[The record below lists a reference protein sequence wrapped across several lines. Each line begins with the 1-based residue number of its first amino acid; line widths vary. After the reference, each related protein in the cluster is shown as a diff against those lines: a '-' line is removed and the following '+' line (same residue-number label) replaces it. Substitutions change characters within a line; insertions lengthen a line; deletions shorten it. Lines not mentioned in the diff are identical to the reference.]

1 MPAKQIIFDAE
12 ARVALKRGADTLAD
26 AVKVTLGP
34 RGRNVVIQKSFGAP
48 LVTCDGVTV
57 AKEIELPDPYENM
70 GAQLLESIATKTN
83 DVAGDGTTT
92 ATLLGQEILH
102 EGLKN
107 VTAGADPMQLKIG
120 IDKAVVAAVDAIT
133 AQSRAVS
140 THEEILQVAAIAAN
154 DPANDSNIGTIVAEA
169 IGKVGE
175 DGAITIEEGRTSET
189 MVDIV
194 EGMQFDRGFL
204 SPNFVT
210 DAQEQVVEFENPYI
224 LINTE
229 KISSVAT
236 LVPIMEKAMQLGRP
250 LFIIAEDVEGEAL
263 SALVVNKLRG
273 TLQVAAVKAPG
284 FGDRRKEMLED
295 IAILTDGQVI
305 SEETGIRLENIVV
318 GMLGTARRVVVDKD
332 NTTIVGGSGA
342 REAVEGRVAQIR
354 TQIEET
360 TSEYDREKLEERL
373 AKLAGGVAVVNVGAA
388 TEVEM
393 KEKKARFEDAL
404 AATRAAVE
412 EGIVPGG
419 GTALLRA
426 SASLSGLELDG
437 DQNTGLD
444 IIRRSLLSPVRAIAE
459 NAGLEGSV
467 VLAKVQEGEGNYGF
481 NAATDAYGDMLEAGI
496 VDPTKVVRSALQNA
510 SSIAGLL
517 LTTETLVTEI
527 EEPPD
532 AAAAAAAAADP
543 HAGHFH

>member
-1 MPAKQIIFDAE
+1 MPAKQIIFDEE
-12 ARVALKRGADTLAD
+12 ARTALKRGADTLAN

-57 AKEIELPDPYENM
+57 AKEIELEDPYENM

-83 DVAGDGTTT
+83 DIAGDGTTT

-120 IDKAVVAAVDAIT
+120 IDKAIVAAVNAIT
-133 AQSRAVS
+133 AQSRAVN
-140 THEEILQVAAIAAN
+140 THEEILQVASIAAN
-154 DPANDSNIGTIVAEA
+154 DPANDSDIGTIVAEA
-169 IGKVGE
+169 LNKVGN
-175 DGAITIEEGRTSET
+175 DGAITIEEGKTSET
-189 MVDIV
+189 VVDVV

-210 DAQEQVVEFENPYI
+210 DLQEQVVELENPYI

-229 KISSVAT
+229 KISVVQT
-236 LVPIMEKAMQLGRP
+236 LVPILEKVMQLGRP
-250 LFIIAEDVEGEAL
+250 LLIIAEDVEGEAL
-263 SALVVNKLRG
+263 STLVVNRLRG
-273 TLQVAAVKAPG
+273 TMLAAAVKAPG

-295 IAILTDGQVI
+295 IAVLTDGQVI

-318 GMLGTARRVVVDKD
+318 GMLGTARRVVIDKD
-332 NTTIVGGSGA
+332 NTTIVGGSGVKENVDA
-342 REAVEGRVAQIR
+342 RVAQIR
-354 TQIEET
+354 AQIEET

-419 GTALLRA
+419 GVALLRA
-426 SASLSGLELDG
+426 IAGLDALELTG
-437 DQNTGLD
+437 DQETGLN
-444 IIRRSLLSPVRAIAE
+444 IVRRTLLSPVRAIAE
-459 NAGLEGSV
+459 NAGEEGSV
-467 VLAKVQEGEGNYGF
+467 VVAKVQAGEGNFGF
-481 NAATDAYGDMLEAGI
+481 NAATCEYSDMLEVGI

-517 LTTETLVTEI
+517 LTTETLITDV
-527 EEPPD
+527 EEPPV
-532 AAAAAAAAADP
+532 AAPAADP

>member
-1 MPAKQIIFDAE
+1 MPAKQIIFDEE

-83 DVAGDGTTT
+83 DIAGDGTTT

-120 IDKAVVAAVDAIT
+120 IDKAVDTVVDAIS
-133 AQSRAVS
+133 AQSRAVD
-140 THEEILQVAAIAAN
+140 TYEEILQVASIAAN
-154 DPANDSNIGTIVAEA
+154 DPANDSNIGTIVAES
-169 IGKVGE
+169 IEKVGN
-175 DGAITIEEGRTSET
+175 DGAITIEEGKTSET

-204 SPNFVT
+204 SSNFVT
-210 DAQEQVVEFENPYI
+210 DPQAQVVEFENPFI

-229 KISSVAT
+229 KISTVTDLA
-236 LVPIMEKAMQLGRP
+236 PIMEKAVQLGRP

-263 SALVVNKLRG
+263 STLVVNKLRG

-295 IAILTDGQVI
+295 IATLTGGQVI
-305 SEETGIRLENIVV
+305 AEETGIRLENVV
-318 GMLGTARRVVVDKD
+318 IGMLGTARRVVVDKD

-342 REAVEGRVAQIR
+342 KEGVEGRVAQIR
-354 TQIEET
+354 NQIEET

-404 AATRAAVE
+404 AATRAAIE

-419 GTALLRA
+419 GIALLRA
-426 SASLSGLELDG
+426 AAALNSLELAG
-437 DQNTGLD
+437 DQGTGLN
-444 IIRRSLLSPVRAIAE
+444 IIRQSLLSPVRAIAE
-459 NAGLEGSV
+459 NAGMEGSV
-467 VLAKVQEGEGNYGF
+467 VVAKIQEGEGNFGF
-481 NAATDAYGDMLEAGI
+481 NAATSEYGDMLEEGV

-517 LTTETLVTEI
+517 LTTETLITEI

-532 AAAAAAAAADP
+532 MAAEAADP

>member
-1 MPAKQIIFDAE
+1 MPAKQIIFDEE

-70 GAQLLESIATKTN
+70 GAQLLQSIATKTN
-83 DVAGDGTTT
+83 DIAGDGTTT

-120 IDKAVVAAVDAIT
+120 IDKAVDTVIAAIST
-133 AQSRAVS
+133 QSRAVN
-140 THEEILQVAAIAAN
+140 THEEILQVASIAAN

-169 IGKVGE
+169 IGQVGN
-175 DGAITIEEGRTSET
+175 DGAITIEEGKTSET
-189 MVDIV
+189 VVDLV

-204 SPNFVT
+204 SSNFVT
-210 DAQEQVVEFENPYI
+210 DVQAQTVEFENPFI

-229 KISSVAT
+229 KISTVTDLA
-236 LVPIMEKAMQLGRP
+236 PIMEKAVQLARP

-263 SALVVNKLRG
+263 STLVVNKLRG
-273 TLQVAAVKAPG
+273 ILQVAAVKAPG

-295 IAILTDGQVI
+295 IATLTNGQVI
-305 SEETGIRLENIVV
+305 SEETGIRLENVVV
-318 GMLGTARRVVVDKD
+318 GMLGTARRVVIDKD

-342 REAVEGRVAQIR
+342 KANVDGRIAQIR
-354 TQIEET
+354 AQIEET
-360 TSEYDREKLEERL
+360 TSDYDREKLEERL

-404 AATRAAVE
+404 AATRAAIE

-419 GTALLRA
+419 GIALLRA
-426 SASLSGLELDG
+426 VHALDSLELQG
-437 DQNTGLD
+437 DQETGSN

-459 NAGLEGSV
+459 NAGMEGSV
-467 VLAKVQEGEGNYGF
+467 VIAKIQEGEGNFGF
-481 NAATDAYGDMLEAGI
+481 NAATTEYGDMLEEGI

-517 LTTETLVTEI
+517 LTTETLITEI

-532 AAAAAAAAADP
+532 MAAAAAADP

>member
-1 MPAKQIIFDAE
+1 MPAKQIIFDEE

-57 AKEIELPDPYENM
+57 AKEIELEDPYENM

-83 DVAGDGTTT
+83 DIAGDGTTT

-120 IDKAVVAAVDAIT
+120 IDKAVTAAVNAIT
-133 AQSRAVS
+133 AQSRAVN
-140 THEEILQVAAIAAN
+140 THEEILQVASIAAN
-154 DPANDSNIGTIVAEA
+154 DPANDSDIGTIVAEA
-169 IGKVGE
+169 LDKVGN
-175 DGAITIEEGRTSET
+175 DGAITIEEGKTSET
-189 MVDIV
+189 VVDVV

-210 DAQEQVVEFENPYI
+210 DLQEQVVELENPYI

-229 KISSVAT
+229 KISNVQT
-236 LVPIMEKAMQLGRP
+236 LIPILEKVMQLGRP
-250 LFIIAEDVEGEAL
+250 LLIIAEDVEGEAL
-263 SALVVNKLRG
+263 STLVVNRLRG
-273 TLQVAAVKAPG
+273 TMLAAAVKAPG

-295 IAILTDGQVI
+295 IAVLTGGQVI
-305 SEETGIRLENIVV
+305 AEETGIRLENIVV
-318 GMLGTARRVVVDKD
+318 GMLGTARRVVIDKD
-332 NTTIVGGSGA
+332 NTTIVGGNGA
-342 REAVEGRVAQIR
+342 KENVEGRVAQIR

-404 AATRAAVE
+404 AATRAAIE

-419 GTALLRA
+419 GIALLRA
-426 SASLSGLELDG
+426 AAGLDALELAG
-437 DQNTGLD
+437 DQGTGLN
-444 IIRRSLLSPVRAIAE
+444 IVRRTLLSPVRAIAE
-459 NAGLEGSV
+459 NAGEEGSV
-467 VLAKVQEGEGNYGF
+467 VVATVQEGTGNFGF
-481 NAATDAYGDMLEAGI
+481 NADTCEYGDMIDAGI

-517 LTTETLVTEI
+517 LTTESLITDI
-527 EEPPD
+527 EEPPGV
-532 AAAAAAAAADP
+532 AAAAPDP

>member
-1 MPAKQIIFDAE
+1 MPAKQIIFDEE

-83 DVAGDGTTT
+83 DIAGDGTTT

-120 IDKAVVAAVDAIT
+120 IDKAVNAVVDAIS
-133 AQSRAVS
+133 AQSRAVD
-140 THEEILQVAAIAAN
+140 THEEILQVASIAAN
-154 DPANDSNIGTIVAEA
+154 DPANDSNIGTIVAES
-169 IGKVGE
+169 IEKVGN
-175 DGAITIEEGRTSET
+175 DGAITIEEGKTSET

-204 SPNFVT
+204 SSNFVT
-210 DAQEQVVEFENPYI
+210 DAEAQVVEFENPFI

-229 KISSVAT
+229 KISTVTDLA
-236 LVPIMEKAMQLGRP
+236 PIMEKAAQLGRP

-263 SALVVNKLRG
+263 STLVVNKLRG
-273 TLQVAAVKAPG
+273 VLQVAAVKSPG

-295 IAILTDGQVI
+295 IATLTGGQVI
-305 SEETGIRLENIVV
+305 AEETGIRLENVV
-318 GMLGTARRVVVDKD
+318 IGMLGTARRVVVDKD

-342 REAVEGRVAQIR
+342 KESVDGRVAQIR

-404 AATRAAVE
+404 AATRAAIE

-419 GTALLRA
+419 GIALLRA
-426 SASLSGLELDG
+426 ASSLDSLELEG
-437 DQNTGLD
+437 DQGTGLD

-459 NAGLEGSV
+459 NAGMEGSV
-467 VLAKVQEGEGNYGF
+467 VVAKIQEGEGNFGF
-481 NAATDAYGDMLEAGI
+481 NAATTEYGDMIEEGVI
-496 VDPTKVVRSALQNA
+496 DPTKVVRSALQNA

-517 LTTETLVTEI
+517 LTTETLITEI
-527 EEPPD
+527 EEPPSM
-532 AAAAAAAAADP
+532 AAEAPDP

>member
-1 MPAKQIIFDAE
+1 MPAKQIIFDEE

-120 IDKAVVAAVDAIT
+120 IDKAVTAAVDVIT

-140 THEEILQVAAIAAN
+140 THAEILQVASIAAN
-154 DPANDSNIGTIVAEA
+154 DPANDSDIGTIVAEA
-169 IGKVGE
+169 IQKVGE

-189 MVDIV
+189 RVDIV

-210 DAQEQVVEFENPYI
+210 DAQAQVVEFENPYI

-342 REAVEGRVAQIR
+342 KEAVEGRVAQIR

-426 SASLSGLELDG
+426 SASLSQLELDG

-444 IIRRSLLSPVRAIAE
+444 IVRRSLLSPVRAIAE

-481 NAATDAYGDMLEAGI
+481 NAATDEYGDMLEAGI

-532 AAAAAAAAADP
+532 AAPVAADP

>member
-1 MPAKQIIFDAE
+1 MPAKQIIFDEE
-12 ARVALKRGADTLAD
+12 ARVALKRGADVLAN
-26 AVKVTLGP
+26 AIKVTLGP

-120 IDKAVVAAVDAIT
+120 IDKAVITVVDAIT
-133 AQSRAVS
+133 AQSRAVN
-140 THEEILQVAAIAAN
+140 THEEILQVASIAAN
-154 DPANDSNIGTIVAEA
+154 DPANDSNIGTIVAESLE
-169 IGKVGE
+169 KVGS
-175 DGAITIEEGRTSET
+175 DGAITIEEGKTSET
-189 MVDIV
+189 TVDIV

-210 DAQEQVVEFENPYI
+210 DVQEQVVEFENPYI

-229 KISSVAT
+229 KITTVTDLA
-236 LVPIMEKAMQLGRP
+236 PILEKTMQLGRS
-250 LFIIAEDVEGEAL
+250 LLIIAEDVEGEAL
-263 SALVVNKLRG
+263 TTLVVNKLRG
-273 TLQVAAVKAPG
+273 NLQVAAVKAPG

-295 IAILTDGQVI
+295 IAILTGGQVI

-318 GMLGTARRVVVDKD
+318 GMLGTARRVIVDKD

-342 REAVEGRVAQIR
+342 KESVDGRVTQIR
-354 TQIEET
+354 RQIEET
-360 TSEYDREKLEERL
+360 TSEYDQEKLEERL

-419 GTALLRA
+419 GTSLLRA
-426 SASLSGLELDG
+426 ALALNSLELEG
-437 DQNTGLD
+437 DQDTGRN
-444 IIRRSLLSPVRAIAE
+444 IIQQSLLSPIRAIAE
-459 NAGLEGSV
+459 NAGMEGSV
-467 VLAKVQEGEGNYGF
+467 VVAKVQEGEGNYGF
-481 NAATDAYGDMLEAGI
+481 NAATNEYGDMLEEGV

-517 LTTETLVTEI
+517 LTTETLITEI

-532 AAAAAAAAADP
+532 PAAAAADP

>member
-1 MPAKQIIFDAE
+1 MPAKQIIFDEE
-12 ARVALKRGADTLAD
+12 ARVALKRGADMLAN

-57 AKEIELPDPYENM
+57 AREIELPDPYENM
-70 GAQLLESIATKTN
+70 GAQLLKSIATKTN
-83 DVAGDGTTT
+83 DTAGDGTTT

-102 EGLKN
+102 EGFKN

-120 IDKAVVAAVDAIT
+120 IDKAVGAAIDAIT
-133 AQSRAVS
+133 AQSRAVN
-140 THEEILQVAAIAAN
+140 THDEILQVASIAAN
-154 DPANDSNIGTIVAEA
+154 DPANDSNIGAIVAEA
-169 IGKVGE
+169 IGQVGN
-175 DGAITIEEGRTSET
+175 DGAITIEEGKTSET
-189 MVDIV
+189 VVDIV

-210 DAQEQVVEFENPYI
+210 DMKAQVVELDNPYI

-229 KISSVAT
+229 KITTVT
-236 LVPIMEKAMQLGRP
+236 DLVPIMEKAIQLGRP

-263 SALVVNKLRG
+263 STLVVNKLRG
-273 TLQVAAVKAPG
+273 ILQVAAVKAPG
-284 FGDRRKEMLED
+284 FGDRRKEILED
-295 IAILTDGQVI
+295 IAILTGGQII

-318 GMLGTARRVVVDKD
+318 GMLGTARRVVIDKD

-342 REAVEGRVAQIR
+342 KENVDGRIAQIR
-354 TQIEET
+354 KQIEET

-388 TEVEM
+388 TEMEM

-404 AATRAAVE
+404 AATRAAIE

-419 GTALLRA
+419 GIALLRA
-426 SASLSGLELDG
+426 ASSIGNLELDG
-437 DQNTGLD
+437 DQETGLN

-459 NAGLEGSV
+459 NAGMEGSV
-467 VLAKVQEGEGNYGF
+467 VVAKVQEGDGNYGF
-481 NAATDAYGDMLEAGI
+481 NAATVEYGDMLEKGV

-510 SSIAGLL
+510 SSVAGLL
-517 LTTETLVTEI
+517 LTTETLITEI

-532 AAAAAAAAADP
+532 FADAADP

>member
-1 MPAKQIIFDAE
+1 MPAKQIIFDEE
-12 ARVALKRGADTLAD
+12 ARVALKRGADTLAN

-57 AKEIELPDPYENM
+57 AKEIELEDPYENM

-120 IDKAVVAAVDAIT
+120 IDKAVNAAVSAIA
-133 AQSRAVS
+133 AQSREVN
-140 THEEILQVAAIAAN
+140 THEEILQVASIAAN
-154 DPANDSNIGTIVAEA
+154 DPANDSNIGTLIADA
-169 IGKVGE
+169 IEKVGN

-189 MVDIV
+189 TVDIV

-204 SPNFVT
+204 SPHFVT
-210 DAQEQVVEFENPYI
+210 DLQAQVVEFENPFI
-224 LINTE
+224 LINTG
-229 KISSVAT
+229 KIGAVMDIA
-236 LVPIMEKAMQLGRP
+236 PIMEKVMQLSRP
-250 LFIIAEDVEGEAL
+250 LLIIAEDVEGDAL

-273 TLQVAAVKAPG
+273 TIEVAAVKAPG

-295 IAILTDGQVI
+295 IAILTAGQVI
-305 SEETGIRLENIVV
+305 SEDAGIRLENIVI
-318 GMLGTARRVVVDKD
+318 GMLGTAQRVTIDKD
-332 NTTIVGGSGA
+332 NTTIVGGFGA
-342 REAVEGRVAQIR
+342 KESIEGRVTQIR
-354 TQIEET
+354 TQIEDT
-360 TSEYDREKLEERL
+360 TSDYDREKLEERL

-393 KEKKARFEDAL
+393 KEKKARCEDAL
-404 AATRAAVE
+404 SATRAAIE

-419 GTALLRA
+419 GISLLRA
-426 SASLSGLELDG
+426 IAGIETLELDG
-437 DQNTGLD
+437 DQNTGLN
-444 IIRRSLLSPVRAIAE
+444 IVREALRSPIRAIAE
-459 NAGLEGSV
+459 NAGFEGAV
-467 VLAKVQEGEGNYGF
+467 VLAQVEGSDGNYGF
-481 NAATDAYGDMLEAGI
+481 NAATEEYGDMIEYGVI
-496 VDPTKVVRSALQNA
+496 DPTKVVRSALQNA

-517 LTTETLVTEI
+517 LTTETLITEI

-532 AAAAAAAAADP
+532 FSEAADP
-543 HAGHFH
+543 HDDHMY

>member
-1 MPAKQIIFDAE
+1 MPAKQIIFDEE

-83 DVAGDGTTT
+83 DIAGDGTTT

-107 VTAGADPMQLKIG
+107 VTAGADPMQLKLG
-120 IDKAVVAAVDAIT
+120 IDKAVDAVVDAIST
-133 AQSRAVS
+133 QSRAVD
-140 THEEILQVAAIAAN
+140 THEEILQVASIAAN
-154 DPANDSNIGTIVAEA
+154 DPANNSNIGTIVAES
-169 IGKVGE
+169 IEKVGN
-175 DGAITIEEGRTSET
+175 DGAITIEEGKTSET

-204 SPNFVT
+204 SSNFVT
-210 DAQEQVVEFENPYI
+210 DLQAQVVEFENPFI

-229 KISSVAT
+229 KISTVTDLA
-236 LVPIMEKAMQLGRP
+236 PIMEKAAQLGRP

-273 TLQVAAVKAPG
+273 ILQVAAVKAPG

-295 IAILTDGQVI
+295 IATLTGGQVI
-305 SEETGIRLENIVV
+305 AEETGIRLENVV
-318 GMLGTARRVVVDKD
+318 IGMLGTARRVVVDKD

-342 REAVEGRVAQIR
+342 KESVEGRVAQIR
-354 TQIEET
+354 NQIEET

-388 TEVEM
+388 TEMEM

-404 AATRAAVE
+404 AATRAAIE

-419 GTALLRA
+419 GIALLRA
-426 SASLSGLELDG
+426 AASLGSLELEG
-437 DQNTGLD
+437 DQETGLN
-444 IIRRSLLSPVRAIAE
+444 IIRRSLLSPARAIAE
-459 NAGLEGSV
+459 NAGEEGSV
-467 VLAKVQEGEGNYGF
+467 VVAKIQEGDGNFGF
-481 NAATDAYGDMLEAGI
+481 NAATSEYGDMFEEGVI
-496 VDPTKVVRSALQNA
+496 DPTKVVRSALQNA

-517 LTTETLVTEI
+517 LTTETLITEI
-527 EEPPD
+527 EEPPGM
-532 AAAAAAAAADP
+532 AAEAADP

>member
-1 MPAKQIIFDAE
+1 MPAKQIIFDEE

-133 AQSRAVS
+133 AQSRAVN
-140 THEEILQVAAIAAN
+140 THAEILQVASIAAN
-154 DPANDSNIGTIVAEA
+154 DPANDSNIGATVAEA
-169 IGKVGE
+169 LERVGN
-175 DGAITIEEGRTSET
+175 DGAITIEEGKTSET
-189 MVDIV
+189 TVDIV

-210 DAQEQVVEFENPYI
+210 DAQAQVVEFENPFV

-229 KISSVAT
+229 KISTVT
-236 LVPIMEKAMQLGRP
+236 DLVPIMEKTMQLGRP
-250 LFIIAEDVEGEAL
+250 LFIIAEDIEGEAL
-263 SALVVNKLRG
+263 STLVVNKLRG
-273 TLQVAAVKAPG
+273 NLQVAAVKAPG

-295 IAILTDGQVI
+295 IAILTGGQVI

-342 REAVEGRVAQIR
+342 KESVEGRVAQIR

-419 GTALLRA
+419 GTSLLRA
-426 SASLSGLELDG
+426 AASLSDLELGG
-437 DQNTGLD
+437 DQDTGLN

-459 NAGLEGSV
+459 NAGMEGSV
-467 VLAKVQEGEGNYGF
+467 VVAKVQEGEGNYGF
-481 NAATDAYGDMLEAGI
+481 NAATTEYGDMLEEGV

-517 LTTETLVTEI
+517 LTTETLITEI

-532 AAAAAAAAADP
+532 AAAAAAPDP

>member
-1 MPAKQIIFDAE
+1 MPAKQIIFDEE

-133 AQSRAVS
+133 TQSRAVD
-140 THEEILQVAAIAAN
+140 THEEILQVASIAAN
-154 DPANDSNIGTIVAEA
+154 DPANDSNIGSTVAEA
-169 IGKVGE
+169 LERVGN
-175 DGAITIEEGRTSET
+175 DGAITIEEGKTSET
-189 MVDIV
+189 TVDIV

-210 DAQEQVVEFENPYI
+210 DAQAQVVEFENPFV

-229 KISSVAT
+229 KISTVT
-236 LVPIMEKAMQLGRP
+236 DLVPIMEKTMQLGRP
-250 LFIIAEDVEGEAL
+250 LFIIAEDIEGEAL
-263 SALVVNKLRG
+263 STLVVNKLRG
-273 TLQVAAVKAPG
+273 NLQVAAVKAPG

-295 IAILTDGQVI
+295 IAILTGGQVI

-318 GMLGTARRVVVDKD
+318 GMLGTARRVIVDKD

-342 REAVEGRVAQIR
+342 KESVEGRVAQIR

-426 SASLSGLELDG
+426 SASLSGLELVG
-437 DQNTGLD
+437 DQETGLN

-459 NAGLEGSV
+459 NAGMEGSV
-467 VLAKVQEGEGNYGF
+467 VVANVQEGEGNYGF
-481 NAATDAYGDMLEAGI
+481 NAATTEYGDMLEEGI

-517 LTTETLVTEI
+517 LTTETLITEI

-532 AAAAAAAAADP
+532 AAAPDP

>member
-1 MPAKQIIFDAE
+1 MPAKQIIFDEE
-12 ARVALKRGADTLAD
+12 ARVALKRGADILAD

-83 DVAGDGTTT
+83 EVAGDGTTT

-120 IDKAVVAAVDAIT
+120 IDKAVTAAVDAIT

-140 THEEILQVAAIAAN
+140 THDEILQVASIAAN
-154 DPANDSNIGTIVAEA
+154 DPANDSNIGTIVAES
-169 IGKVGE
+169 IERVGK

-189 MVDIV
+189 TVEIV

-210 DAQEQVVEFENPYI
+210 DVQGQVVEFENPYV

-229 KISSVAT
+229 KISSVAN
-236 LVPIMEKAMQLGRP
+236 LVPIMEKTIQLGRP

-284 FGDRRKEMLED
+284 FGDRRKEMLDD
-295 IAILTDGQVI
+295 IAILTGGQVI

-318 GMLGTARRVVVDKD
+318 GMLGTARRVIVDKD

-342 REAVEGRVAQIR
+342 KGDVDGRVAQIR

-393 KEKKARFEDAL
+393 KERKARFEDAL

-419 GTALLRA
+419 GIALLRA

-437 DQNTGLD
+437 DQHTGLN
-444 IIRRSLLSPVRAIAE
+444 IVRRSLLSPVRAIAE

-467 VLAKVQEGEGNYGF
+467 VLAKVQEGEGSYGF
-481 NAATDAYGDMLEAGI
+481 DAAAAEYGDMLEAGI

-517 LTTETLVTEI
+517 LTTETLITEI
-527 EEPPD
+527 EEPPG
-532 AAAAAAAAADP
+532 AAAAVDP

>member
-1 MPAKQIIFDAE
+1 MPAKQIIFDEE

-120 IDKAVVAAVDAIT
+120 IDKAVGAAVDAIST
-133 AQSRAVS
+133 QSRAVN
-140 THEEILQVAAIAAN
+140 THEEILQVASIAAN

-169 IGKVGE
+169 INKVGN
-175 DGAITIEEGRTSET
+175 DGAITIEEGKTSET
-189 MVDIV
+189 QVDIV

-210 DAQEQVVEFENPYI
+210 DLQAQVVEFENPFV

-229 KISSVAT
+229 KISTVMDLA
-236 LVPIMEKAMQLGRP
+236 PIMEKAMQLARP

-263 SALVVNKLRG
+263 STLVVNKLRG
-273 TLQVAAVKAPG
+273 VLQVAAVKAPG

-295 IAILTDGQVI
+295 IATLTGGQVI
-305 SEETGIRLENIVV
+305 SEETGIRLENVV
-318 GMLGTARRVVVDKD
+318 IGMLGTARRIVVDKD

-342 REAVEGRVAQIR
+342 KENVDGRVAQIR
-354 TQIEET
+354 KQIEDT
-360 TSEYDREKLEERL
+360 TSDYDREKLEERL

-388 TEVEM
+388 TEIEM

-404 AATRAAVE
+404 AATRAAIE

-419 GTALLRA
+419 GIALLRA
-426 SASLSGLELDG
+426 AAALDSLELEG
-437 DQNTGLD
+437 DQETGRN
-444 IIRRSLLSPVRAIAE
+444 IIRRSLLSPARAIAE
-459 NAGLEGSV
+459 NAGMEGSV
-467 VLAKVQEGEGNYGF
+467 VVAKIQEAEGNFGF
-481 NAATDAYGDMLEAGI
+481 NAATTEYGDMLAEGV

-517 LTTETLVTEI
+517 LTTETLITEI

-532 AAAAAAAAADP
+532 MTAEAADP

>member
-1 MPAKQIIFDAE
+1 MPAKQIIFDEE
-12 ARVALKRGADTLAD
+12 ARAALKRGADTLAG

-57 AKEIELPDPYENM
+57 AKEIELSDPYENM

-92 ATLLGQEILH
+92 ATVLGQEILH

-120 IDKAVVAAVDAIT
+120 IDKAVTAAVDAI
-133 AQSRAVS
+133 ASQSRAVS
-140 THEEILQVAAIAAN
+140 THDEILQVASIAAN
-154 DPANDSNIGTIVAEA
+154 DPANDSDIGTIVAEA
-169 IGKVGE
+169 IEKVGK

-189 MVDIV
+189 TVDIV

-210 DAQEQVVEFENPYI
+210 DVQEQVVEFENPYI

-229 KISSVAT
+229 KISSVT
-236 LVPIMEKAMQLGRP
+236 NLLPIMEKAMQLGRP

-263 SALVVNKLRG
+263 STLVVNKLRG

-284 FGDRRKEMLED
+284 FGDRRKEILED

-305 SEETGIRLENIVV
+305 SEEAGIRLENIVV

-342 REAVEGRVAQIR
+342 KENVEGRVAQIR
-354 TQIEET
+354 RQIEET

-404 AATRAAVE
+404 AATRAAIE

-426 SASLSGLELDG
+426 SAALGSLELED
-437 DQNTGLD
+437 DQNIGLN

-459 NAGLEGSV
+459 NAGWEGAV
-467 VLAKVQEGEGNYGF
+467 VLAKVQEGEGSYGF
-481 NAATDAYGDMLEAGI
+481 DASTSEYADMLESGI

-517 LTTETLVTEI
+517 LTTETLVTEV
-527 EEPPD
+527 EEPPVP
-532 AAAAAAAAADP
+532 ASAAADP

>member
-1 MPAKQIIFDAE
+1 MPAKQIIFDEE
-12 ARVALKRGADTLAD
+12 ARVALKRGADTLAE

-70 GAQLLESIATKTN
+70 GAQLLKSIATKTN
-83 DVAGDGTTT
+83 DIAGDGTTT

-120 IDKAVVAAVDAIT
+120 IDKAVGTVIDAIST
-133 AQSRAVS
+133 QSRAVN
-140 THEEILQVAAIAAN
+140 THEEILQVASIAAN
-154 DPANDSNIGTIVAEA
+154 DPANDSNIGTIVAES
-169 IGKVGE
+169 IEKVGN
-175 DGAITIEEGRTSET
+175 DGAITIEEGKTSET
-189 MVDIV
+189 IVDLV

-210 DAQEQVVEFENPYI
+210 DEQAQVVEFENPFV

-229 KISSVAT
+229 KITTVMDLA
-236 LVPIMEKAMQLGRP
+236 PIMEKAVQLARP

-273 TLQVAAVKAPG
+273 VLQVAAVKAPG
-284 FGDRRKEMLED
+284 FGDGRKEILED
-295 IAILTDGQVI
+295 IATLTGGQVI
-305 SEETGIRLENIVV
+305 SEETGIRLENVV
-318 GMLGTARRVVVDKD
+318 IGMLGTARRVVVDKD

-342 REAVEGRVAQIR
+342 KENVEGRVAQIR
-354 TQIEET
+354 NQIEDT

-388 TEVEM
+388 TEIEM

-404 AATRAAVE
+404 AATRAAIE

-419 GTALLRA
+419 GIALLRA
-426 SASLSGLELDG
+426 VAALDSLELEG
-437 DQNTGLD
+437 DQETGCN

-459 NAGLEGSV
+459 NAGAEGSV
-467 VLAKVQEGEGNYGF
+467 VVAKVQEGEGNFGF
-481 NAATDAYGDMLEAGI
+481 NAATAEYGDMLAEGV

-517 LTTETLVTEI
+517 LTTETLITEI

-532 AAAAAAAAADP
+532 MAAAAADP

>member
-1 MPAKQIIFDAE
+1 MPAKQIIFDEE

-34 RGRNVVIQKSFGAP
+34 RGRSVVIQKSFGAP

-70 GAQLLESIATKTN
+70 GAQLLQSIATKTN

-133 AQSRAVS
+133 AQSRAVN
-140 THEEILQVAAIAAN
+140 THDEILQVASIAAN
-154 DPANDSNIGTIVAEA
+154 DPANDSNIGATVAEA
-169 IGKVGE
+169 LEKVGK
-175 DGAITIEEGRTSET
+175 DGAITIEEGNTSET
-189 MVDIV
+189 AVDIV

-210 DAQEQVVEFENPYI
+210 DMQAQVVEFANPYI

-229 KISSVAT
+229 KISTVT
-236 LVPIMEKAMQLGRP
+236 DLVPIMEKAMQLGRP
-250 LFIIAEDVEGEAL
+250 LFIIAEDIEGEAL
-263 SALVVNKLRG
+263 STLVVNKLRG
-273 TLQVAAVKAPG
+273 NLQVAAVKAPG

-295 IAILTDGQVI
+295 IAILTGGQVI

-318 GMLGTARRVVVDKD
+318 GMLGTARRVIVDKD
-332 NTTIVGGSGA
+332 NTTIVDGSGA
-342 REAVEGRVAQIR
+342 KESVEGRVAQIR

-388 TEVEM
+388 TETEM

-404 AATRAAVE
+404 AATRAAIE

-419 GTALLRA
+419 GIALLRA
-426 SASLSGLELDG
+426 AASLSDLELAG
-437 DQNTGLD
+437 DQETGIN

-459 NAGLEGSV
+459 NAGMEGSV
-467 VLAKVQEGEGNYGF
+467 VVAKVQEGEGNYGF
-481 NAATDAYGDMLEAGI
+481 NAATSEYGDMLEEGV

-517 LTTETLVTEI
+517 LTTETLITEI

-532 AAAAAAAAADP
+532 ADAAAADP

>member
-1 MPAKQIIFDAE
+1 MPAKQIIFDEE
-12 ARVALKRGADTLAD
+12 ARVALKRGADILAD

-83 DVAGDGTTT
+83 DIAGDGTTT

-102 EGLKN
+102 EGFKN

-120 IDKAVVAAVDAIT
+120 IDKAVGAAVDAIT
-133 AQSRAVS
+133 AQSRAVN
-140 THEEILQVAAIAAN
+140 THEEILQVASIAAN
-154 DPANDSNIGTIVAEA
+154 DPANDSDIGAIVAEA
-169 IGKVGE
+169 IEKVGN
-175 DGAITIEEGRTSET
+175 DGAITIEEGKTSET
-189 MVDIV
+189 AVDIV

-210 DAQEQVVEFENPYI
+210 DMQAQVVEFENPFI

-229 KISSVAT
+229 KIATVAD

-263 SALVVNKLRG
+263 STLVVNKLRG

-295 IAILTDGQVI
+295 IAILTGGQVI

-332 NTTIVGGSGA
+332 NTTIVGGSGTK
-342 REAVEGRVAQIR
+342 EGVEGRVAQIR
-354 TQIEET
+354 QQIEDT

-388 TEVEM
+388 TEMEM

-404 AATRAAVE
+404 AATRAAIE

-426 SASLSGLELDG
+426 AAALGGLELDG
-437 DQNTGLD
+437 DQETGLN
-444 IIRRSLLSPVRAIAE
+444 IIRRSLISPVRAIAE
-459 NAGLEGSV
+459 NAGMEGSV
-467 VLAKVQEGEGNYGF
+467 VVAEVQAGEGNFGF
-481 NAATDAYGDMLEAGI
+481 NAATTEYGDMLEEGI

-532 AAAAAAAAADP
+532 MAAEAADP

>member
-1 MPAKQIIFDAE
+1 MPAKQIIFDE
-12 ARVALKRGADTLAD
+12 GARVALKKGADTLAN

-48 LVTCDGVTV
+48 LITCDGVTV

-92 ATLLGQEILH
+92 ATILGQEILH

-120 IDKAVVAAVDAIT
+120 IDKAVDVAVNAIQS
-133 AQSRAVS
+133 QSREVD
-140 THEEILQVAAIAAN
+140 THEEIVHVASIAAN
-154 DPANDSNIGTIVAEA
+154 DPANDSNIGDLIAEA
-169 IGKVGE
+169 IAKVGN
-175 DGAITIEEGRTSET
+175 DGAITIEEGKSSET
-189 MVDIV
+189 DVDIV

-204 SPNFVT
+204 SSHFVT
-210 DAQEQVVEFENPYI
+210 DLNDQTVELENPYI
-224 LINTE
+224 LINTD
-229 KISSVAT
+229 KITSVT
-236 LVPIMEKAMQLGRP
+236 DLVPIMEKVMQLSRP
-250 LFIIAEDVEGEAL
+250 LLIIAEDVEGEAL

-295 IAILTDGQVI
+295 IAVLTAGQVI
-305 SEETGIRLENIVV
+305 SEDTGLRLENIVV
-318 GMLGTARRVVVDKD
+318 GMLGTARRVTIDKD
-332 NTTIVGGSGA
+332 NTTIVGGFGA
-342 REAVEGRVAQIR
+342 KESVDGRVAQLR
-354 TQIEET
+354 TQIEDT

-393 KEKKARFEDAL
+393 KEKKVRCEDAL
-404 AATRAAVE
+404 AATRAAIE

-426 SASLSGLELDG
+426 ISDVDHLVLDG
-437 DQNTGLD
+437 DQNIGKQ
-444 IIRRSLLSPVRAIAE
+444 IISAALRSPIKAIAE
-459 NAGLEGSV
+459 NAGMEGAV
-467 VLAKVQEGEGNYGF
+467 VLANVESGEANYGF
-481 NAATDAYGDMLEAGI
+481 NAAIQEYGDMFEYGI
-496 VDPTKVVRSALQNA
+496 IDPTKVVRSALQNA
-510 SSIAGLL
+510 GSIAGLL
-517 LTTETLVTEI
+517 LTTETLITEI
-527 EEPPD
+527 EEPPELPEMD
-532 AAAAAAAAADP
+532 DP
-543 HAGHFH
+543 HDDYMH

>member
-1 MPAKQIIFDAE
+1 MPAKQIIFDEE
-12 ARVALKRGADTLAD
+12 ARVALKRGADILAD

-70 GAQLLESIATKTN
+70 GAQLLESIATRTN

-133 AQSRAVS
+133 AQSRAVN
-140 THEEILQVAAIAAN
+140 THDEILQVASIAAN
-154 DPANDSNIGTIVAEA
+154 DPANDSNIGATVAEA
-169 IGKVGE
+169 LEKVGK
-175 DGAITIEEGRTSET
+175 DGAITIEEGNTSET
-189 MVDIV
+189 AVDIV

-210 DAQEQVVEFENPYI
+210 DMQAQVVEFANPYI

-229 KISSVAT
+229 KISTVT
-236 LVPIMEKAMQLGRP
+236 DLVPIMEKAMQLGRP

-263 SALVVNKLRG
+263 STLVVNKLRG
-273 TLQVAAVKAPG
+273 NLQVAAVKAPG

-295 IAILTDGQVI
+295 IAILTGGQVI

-318 GMLGTARRVVVDKD
+318 GMLGTARRVIVDKD
-332 NTTIVGGSGA
+332 NTTIVDGSGA
-342 REAVEGRVAQIR
+342 KESVEGRVAQIR

-388 TEVEM
+388 TETEM

-419 GTALLRA
+419 GIALLRA
-426 SASLSGLELDG
+426 ATSLSDLELAG
-437 DQNTGLD
+437 DQETGLN

-459 NAGLEGSV
+459 NAGMEGSV
-467 VLAKVQEGEGNYGF
+467 VVAKVQEGEGNYGF
-481 NAATDAYGDMLEAGI
+481 NAATSEYGDMLEEGV

-517 LTTETLVTEI
+517 LTTETLITEI

-532 AAAAAAAAADP
+532 ADAAAADP

>member
-1 MPAKQIIFDAE
+1 MPAKQIIFDEE

-120 IDKAVVAAVDAIT
+120 IDKAVAAAVDAIT
-133 AQSRAVS
+133 AQSRAVN
-140 THEEILQVAAIAAN
+140 THEEILQVASIAAN
-154 DPANDSNIGTIVAEA
+154 DPANDSNIGATVAEA
-169 IGKVGE
+169 LEKVGN
-175 DGAITIEEGRTSET
+175 DGAITIEEGKTSET
-189 MVDIV
+189 AVDIV

-210 DAQEQVVEFENPYI
+210 DMQAQVVEFENPFV

-229 KISSVAT
+229 KITTVT
-236 LVPIMEKAMQLGRP
+236 DLVPIMEKTMQLGRP

-263 SALVVNKLRG
+263 STLVVNKLRG
-273 TLQVAAVKAPG
+273 NLQIAAVKAPG

-295 IAILTDGQVI
+295 IAILTGGQVI

-342 REAVEGRVAQIR
+342 KESVEGRVAQIR

-419 GTALLRA
+419 GTSLLRA
-426 SASLSGLELDG
+426 AASLSNLELGG
-437 DQNTGLD
+437 DQETGLN

-459 NAGLEGSV
+459 NAGMEGSV
-467 VLAKVQEGEGNYGF
+467 VVAKVQEGEGNYGF
-481 NAATDAYGDMLEAGI
+481 NAATIEYGDMLEEGV

-517 LTTETLVTEI
+517 LTTETLITEI

-532 AAAAAAAAADP
+532 AAAAPDP

>member
-1 MPAKQIIFDAE
+1 MTAKQIIFDEE
-12 ARVALKRGADTLAD
+12 ARVALKRGADILAN

-48 LVTCDGVTV
+48 VVTCDGVSV

-92 ATLLGQEILH
+92 ATVLGQEILH

-120 IDKAVVAAVDAIT
+120 IDKAVNASLSAISS
-133 AQSRAVS
+133 QSREVN
-140 THEEILQVAAIAAN
+140 THEEILQVASIAAN
-154 DPANDSNIGTIVAEA
+154 DPANDSNIGTIIAEA
-169 IGKVGE
+169 IQRVGN
-175 DGAITIEEGRTSET
+175 DGAITIEEGKTSEIT
-189 MVDIV
+189 VDIV

-210 DAQEQVVEFENPYI
+210 DAKDQIVEFENPYI

-229 KISSVAT
+229 KIST
-236 LVPIMEKAMQLGRP
+236 INDLVPIMEKVIQLARP
-250 LFIIAEDVEGEAL
+250 LLIIAEDVENEAL
-263 SALVVNKLRG
+263 STLVVNALRG
-273 TLQVAAVKAPG
+273 NLQVAAVKAPG

-295 IAILTDGQVI
+295 IAVLTGGQVI

-318 GMLGTARRVVVDKD
+318 GMLGTASRVRIDKD
-332 NTTIVGGSGA
+332 NTTIVGGFGV
-342 REAVEGRVAQIR
+342 RENIEGRVTQIR
-354 TQIEET
+354 RQIDET

-388 TEVEM
+388 TEIEM
-393 KEKKARFEDAL
+393 KEKKARCEDAL
-404 AATRAAVE
+404 SATRAAIE
-412 EGIVPGG
+412 EGIVAGG
-419 GTALLRA
+419 GIALLR
-426 SASLSGLELDG
+426 SISGIDDLELQG
-437 DQNTGLD
+437 DQDTGLS
-444 IIRRSLLSPVRAIAE
+444 IVREALRSPVRAIAE

-467 VLAKVQEGEGNYGF
+467 ILANVESGEGNYGF
-481 NAATDAYGDMLEAGI
+481 NAASEEYGDLMEDGVI
-496 VDPTKVVRSALQNA
+496 DPTKVVRSALQNA

-517 LTTETLVTEI
+517 LTTETLITEI
-527 EEPPD
+527 EEPPELPD
-532 AAAAAAAAADP
+532 MDP
-543 HAGHFH
+543 HAGHMD

>member
-1 MPAKQIIFDAE
+1 MPAKQIIFDEE

-120 IDKAVVAAVDAIT
+120 IDKAVTAAVDAIT
-133 AQSRAVS
+133 VQSRAVS
-140 THEEILQVAAIAAN
+140 THEEILQVASIAAN
-154 DPANDSNIGTIVAEA
+154 DPANDSDIGTIVAEA
-169 IGKVGE
+169 IEKVGK

-189 MVDIV
+189 TVDIV

-210 DAQEQVVEFENPYI
+210 DVQEQVVEFENPYI

-229 KISSVAT
+229 KISTVAN

-284 FGDRRKEMLED
+284 FGDRRQEMLED

-342 REAVEGRVAQIR
+342 KEAVEGRVAQIR

-388 TEVEM
+388 TEIEM

-426 SASLSGLELDG
+426 SASLTGLELEG
-437 DQNTGLD
+437 DQEIGLN
-444 IIRRSLLSPVRAIAE
+444 IIRRSLLSPTRAIAE

-481 NAATDAYGDMLEAGI
+481 NAATDVYGDMLEAGI

-517 LTTETLVTEI
+517 LTTETLITEI
-527 EEPPD
+527 EEPPN
-532 AAAAAAAAADP
+532 AAAAGAPDP

>member
-1 MPAKQIIFDAE
+1 MPAKQLIFDEE
-12 ARVALKRGADTLAD
+12 ARVALKRGADKLAN

-57 AKEIELPDPYENM
+57 AKEIELQDPYENM

-120 IDKAVVAAVDAIT
+120 IDKAVAAAVDAVIS
-133 AQSRAVS
+133 QSRDVN
-140 THEEILQVAAIAAN
+140 THEEIAQVASIAAN
-154 DPANDSNIGTIVAEA
+154 DPANDSNIGELIADA
-169 IGKVGE
+169 IGKVGN
-175 DGAITIEEGRTSET
+175 DGAITVEEGKTSET
-189 MVDIV
+189 TVKVV

-204 SPNFVT
+204 SPHFVT
-210 DAQEQVVEFENPYI
+210 DMETQVVELENPYI
-224 LINTE
+224 LINTD
-229 KISSVAT
+229 KISNVHD
-236 LVPIMEKAMQLGRP
+236 LIPILDKVMQLGRP
-250 LFIIAEDVEGEAL
+250 LLIIAEDVEGEAL
-263 SALVVNKLRG
+263 STLVVNKLRG

-295 IAILTDGQVI
+295 IAVLTGGQVI
-305 SEETGIRLENIVV
+305 SEDAGIRLENIVV
-318 GMLGTARRVVVDKD
+318 GMLGTTQRVVIDQD
-332 NTTIVGGSGA
+332 NTTIVGGTGTK
-342 REAVEGRVAQIR
+342 ENVEGRIGQIR
-354 TQIEET
+354 RQIEDT
-360 TSEYDREKLEERL
+360 TSDYDREKLEERL

-393 KEKKARFEDAL
+393 KEKKARCEDAL
-404 AATRAAVE
+404 AATRAAVD

-419 GTALLRA
+419 GISLLRA
-426 SASLSGLELDG
+426 INDINTLELEG
-437 DQNTGLD
+437 DQETGRN
-444 IIRRSLLSPVRAIAE
+444 IVREALRAPIKAIAE
-459 NAGLEGSV
+459 NAGLEGAV
-467 VLAKVQEGEGNYGF
+467 VLSQVENGEGNYGF
-481 NAATDAYGDMLEAGI
+481 NAATEEYGDMIDYGVI
-496 VDPTKVVRSALQNA
+496 DPTKVVRSALQNA

-517 LTTETLVTEI
+517 LTTETLITEI

-532 AAAAAAAAADP
+532 FSDMGD
-543 HAGHFH
+543 HDDYMH

>member
-1 MPAKQIIFDAE
+1 MPAKQIIFDEE
-12 ARVALKRGADTLAD
+12 ARVALKRGADILAD

-83 DVAGDGTTT
+83 DIAGDGTTT

-102 EGLKN
+102 EGFKN

-120 IDKAVVAAVDAIT
+120 IDKAVSAAVDAIT
-133 AQSRAVS
+133 AQSRAVN
-140 THEEILQVAAIAAN
+140 THEEILQVASIAAN
-154 DPANDSNIGTIVAEA
+154 DPANDSDIGTIVAEA
-169 IGKVGE
+169 IQKVGN
-175 DGAITIEEGRTSET
+175 DGAITIEEGKTSET
-189 MVDIV
+189 AVDIV

-210 DAQEQVVEFENPYI
+210 DMQAQVVEFENPFI

-229 KISSVAT
+229 KITTVAD

-263 SALVVNKLRG
+263 STLVVNKLRG

-295 IAILTDGQVI
+295 IAILTGGQVI

-318 GMLGTARRVVVDKD
+318 GMLGTARRVIVDKD

-342 REAVEGRVAQIR
+342 KESVEGRVAQIR
-354 TQIEET
+354 QQIEDT

-404 AATRAAVE
+404 AATRAAIE

-419 GTALLRA
+419 GIALLRA
-426 SASLSGLELDG
+426 ASSLGGLELDG
-437 DQNTGLD
+437 DQETGLN
-444 IIRRSLLSPVRAIAE
+444 IIRSSLISPVRAIAE
-459 NAGLEGSV
+459 NAGMEGSV
-467 VLAKVQEGEGNYGF
+467 VVAEVQAGEGNYGF
-481 NAATDAYGDMLEAGI
+481 NAATAEYGDMLEEGV

-527 EEPPD
+527 EEPPNL
-532 AAAAAAAAADP
+532 AAEADP

>member
-1 MPAKQIIFDAE
+1 MPAKQIIFDEE
-12 ARVALKRGADTLAD
+12 ARVALKRGADALAD

-120 IDKAVVAAVDAIT
+120 IDKAVSAAVDAIST
-133 AQSRAVS
+133 QSRAVN
-140 THEEILQVAAIAAN
+140 THEEILQVASIAAN
-154 DPANDSNIGTIVAEA
+154 DPANDSNIGRIVAEA
-169 IGKVGE
+169 IDKVGN
-175 DGAITIEEGRTSET
+175 DGAITIEEGKTSET
-189 MVDIV
+189 QVDIV

-210 DAQEQVVEFENPYI
+210 DQQAQVVEFENPFV

-229 KISSVAT
+229 KITTVMDLA
-236 LVPIMEKAMQLGRP
+236 PIMEKAVQLARP

-263 SALVVNKLRG
+263 STLVVNKLRG
-273 TLQVAAVKAPG
+273 VLQVAAVKAPG

-295 IAILTDGQVI
+295 IATLTGGQVI
-305 SEETGIRLENIVV
+305 SEETGIRLENIVI
-318 GMLGTARRVVVDKD
+318 GMLGTARRIVVDKD

-342 REAVEGRVAQIR
+342 KENVDGRVEQIR
-354 TQIEET
+354 KQIEDT

-404 AATRAAVE
+404 AATRAAIE

-419 GTALLRA
+419 GIALLRA
-426 SASLSGLELDG
+426 AASLDSLELDG
-437 DQNTGLD
+437 DQETGRN

-459 NAGLEGSV
+459 NAGMEGSV
-467 VLAKVQEGEGNYGF
+467 VVAKIQEAEGNFGF
-481 NAATDAYGDMLEAGI
+481 NAATTEYGDMLAEGV

-517 LTTETLVTEI
+517 LTTETLITEI
-527 EEPPD
+527 EEPPEM
-532 AAAAAAAAADP
+532 AAEAADP

>member
-1 MPAKQIIFDAE
+1 MPAKQIIFDEE

-70 GAQLLESIATKTN
+70 GAQLLQSIATKTN

-133 AQSRAVS
+133 AQSRAVN
-140 THEEILQVAAIAAN
+140 THAEILQVASIAAN
-154 DPANDSNIGTIVAEA
+154 DPANDSNIGATVAEA
-169 IGKVGE
+169 LERVGN
-175 DGAITIEEGRTSET
+175 DGAITIEEGKTSET
-189 MVDIV
+189 TVDIV

-210 DAQEQVVEFENPYI
+210 DLEAQVVEFENPFI

-229 KISSVAT
+229 KISTVT
-236 LVPIMEKAMQLGRP
+236 DLVPIMEKTMQLGRP

-263 SALVVNKLRG
+263 STLVVNKLRAN
-273 TLQVAAVKAPG
+273 LQVAAVKAPG

-295 IAILTDGQVI
+295 IAILTGGQVI

-342 REAVEGRVAQIR
+342 KDAVEGRVAQIR

-419 GTALLRA
+419 GTSLLRA
-426 SASLSGLELDG
+426 AASLSGMELDG
-437 DQNTGLD
+437 DQETGLN
-444 IIRRSLLSPVRAIAE
+444 IIRRSLLSPARAIAE
-459 NAGLEGSV
+459 NAGMEGSV
-467 VLAKVQEGEGNYGF
+467 VVAKLQEGEGNYGF
-481 NAATDAYGDMLEAGI
+481 NAATSEYGDMLEEGV

-517 LTTETLVTEI
+517 LTTETLITDI

-532 AAAAAAAAADP
+532 AAAADP

>member
-1 MPAKQIIFDAE
+1 MPAKQIIFDEE

-83 DVAGDGTTT
+83 DTAGDGTTT

-120 IDKAVVAAVDAIT
+120 IDKAVGAAIDAIT
-133 AQSRAVS
+133 AQSRAVN
-140 THEEILQVAAIAAN
+140 THEEISQVAAIAAN
-154 DPANDSNIGTIVAEA
+154 DPANDSDIGTIVAEA
-169 IGKVGE
+169 IDKVGN
-175 DGAITIEEGRTSET
+175 DGAITIEEGRTSEI

-210 DAQEQVVEFENPYI
+210 DIQEQIVEFENPYI

-229 KISSVAT
+229 KITTIAD

-250 LFIIAEDVEGEAL
+250 LFIIAEDIEGEAL
-263 SALVVNKLRG
+263 STLVVNKLRG

-305 SEETGIRLENIVV
+305 SEESGIRLENVV
-318 GMLGTARRVVVDKD
+318 IGMLGAARRVIVDKD
-332 NTTIVGGSGA
+332 NTTIIGGTGDK
-342 REAVEGRVAQIR
+342 EAIEGRVTQIR
-354 TQIEET
+354 RQIEET
-360 TSEYDREKLEERL
+360 TSDYDREKLEERL
-373 AKLAGGVAVVNVGAA
+373 AKLAGGVAVINVGAA
-388 TEVEM
+388 TEIEM

-404 AATRAAVE
+404 AATRAAIE

-419 GTALLRA
+419 GIALLRA
-426 SASLSGLELDG
+426 AATLNDLVLEG
-437 DQNTGLD
+437 DQETGLN

-459 NAGLEGSV
+459 NAGMEGSV
-467 VLAKVQEGEGNYGF
+467 VVAKVQAGEGNYGF
-481 NAATDAYGDMLEAGI
+481 NAATTEYGDMLEDGV

-517 LTTETLVTEI
+517 LTTETLITEI
-527 EEPPD
+527 EEPPEP
-532 AAAAAAAAADP
+532 AAMDP

>member
-1 MPAKQIIFDAE
+1 MPAKQIIFDE
-12 ARVALKRGADTLAD
+12 AARIALKRGADILAD

-83 DVAGDGTTT
+83 DIAGDGTTT

-102 EGLKN
+102 EGFKN

-120 IDKAVVAAVDAIT
+120 IDKAVSAAVDAIT
-133 AQSRAVS
+133 AQSRAVN
-140 THEEILQVAAIAAN
+140 THEEILQVASIAAN
-154 DPANDSNIGTIVAEA
+154 DPANDSDIGTIVAEA
-169 IGKVGE
+169 IGKVGN
-175 DGAITIEEGRTSET
+175 DGAITIEEGKTSET
-189 MVDIV
+189 AVDIV

-210 DAQEQVVEFENPYI
+210 DMQAQVVEFENPYI

-229 KISSVAT
+229 KITTVT
-236 LVPIMEKAMQLGRP
+236 DLVPIMEKAMQLGRP

-263 SALVVNKLRG
+263 STLVVNKLRG

-295 IAILTDGQVI
+295 IAILTGGQVI

-318 GMLGTARRVVVDKD
+318 GMLGTARRVIVDKD

-342 REAVEGRVAQIR
+342 KENVDGRVAQIR
-354 TQIEET
+354 QQIEDT

-404 AATRAAVE
+404 AATRAAIE

-419 GTALLRA
+419 GIALLRA
-426 SASLSGLELDG
+426 AASLGSLELDG
-437 DQNTGLD
+437 DQETGLN
-444 IIRRSLLSPVRAIAE
+444 IIRRSLISPVRAIAE
-459 NAGLEGSV
+459 NAGMEGSV
-467 VLAKVQEGEGNYGF
+467 VVAEIQAGEGNYGF
-481 NAATDAYGDMLEAGI
+481 NAATTEYGDMLEEGV

-527 EEPPD
+527 EEPPTM
-532 AAAAAAAAADP
+532 AAAADP
-543 HAGHFH
+543 HAGHLH

>member
-1 MPAKQIIFDAE
+1 MPAKQIIFDEE

-120 IDKAVVAAVDAIT
+120 IDKAVVAAVDAIS
-133 AQSRAVS
+133 AQSRAVN
-140 THEEILQVAAIAAN
+140 THDEILQVASIAAN
-154 DPANDSNIGTIVAEA
+154 DPANDSNIGATVAEA
-169 IGKVGE
+169 LEKVGN
-175 DGAITIEEGRTSET
+175 DGAITIEEGKTSET
-189 MVDIV
+189 AVDIV

-210 DAQEQVVEFENPYI
+210 DAQTQVVEFENPYV

-229 KISSVAT
+229 KISTVT
-236 LVPIMEKAMQLGRP
+236 DLVPIMEKTMQLGRP

-273 TLQVAAVKAPG
+273 NLQVAAVKAPG

-295 IAILTDGQVI
+295 IAILTGGQVI

-318 GMLGTARRVVVDKD
+318 GILGTARRVVVDKD

-342 REAVEGRVAQIR
+342 KEAVDGRASQIR

-419 GTALLRA
+419 GTALIRA
-426 SASLSGLELDG
+426 AATLSDLELEG
-437 DQNTGLD
+437 DQDTGLS

-459 NAGLEGSV
+459 NAGMEGAV
-467 VLAKVQEGEGNYGF
+467 VVAKVQEGEGNYGF
-481 NAATDAYGDMLEAGI
+481 NAATSEYGDMLEEGV

-517 LTTETLVTEI
+517 LTTETLITEI

-532 AAAAAAAAADP
+532 PAAAAAAADP

>member
-1 MPAKQIIFDAE
+1 MPAKQIIFDEE

-57 AKEIELPDPYENM
+57 AKEIELEDPYENM

-83 DVAGDGTTT
+83 DIAGDGTTT

-120 IDKAVVAAVDAIT
+120 IDKAVTAAVNAIT
-133 AQSRAVS
+133 AQSRAVN
-140 THEEILQVAAIAAN
+140 THEEILQVASIAAN
-154 DPANDSNIGTIVAEA
+154 DPANDSDIGTIVAEA
-169 IGKVGE
+169 LDKVGN
-175 DGAITIEEGRTSET
+175 DGAITIEEGKTSET
-189 MVDIV
+189 VVDVV

-210 DAQEQVVEFENPYI
+210 DLQEQVVELENPYI

-229 KISSVAT
+229 KISNVQT
-236 LVPIMEKAMQLGRP
+236 LIPILEKVMQLGRP
-250 LFIIAEDVEGEAL
+250 LLIIAEDVEGEAL
-263 SALVVNKLRG
+263 STLVVNRLRG
-273 TLQVAAVKAPG
+273 TMLAAAVKAPG

-295 IAILTDGQVI
+295 IAVLTGGQVI
-305 SEETGIRLENIVV
+305 AEETGIRLENIVV
-318 GMLGTARRVVVDKD
+318 GMLGTARRVVIDKD
-332 NTTIVGGSGA
+332 NTTIVGGNGA
-342 REAVEGRVAQIR
+342 KENVEGRVAQIR

-404 AATRAAVE
+404 AATRAAIE

-419 GTALLRA
+419 GIALLRA
-426 SASLSGLELDG
+426 AAGLDALELAG
-437 DQNTGLD
+437 DQGTGLN
-444 IIRRSLLSPVRAIAE
+444 IVRRTLLSPVRAIAE
-459 NAGLEGSV
+459 NAGEEGSV
-467 VLAKVQEGEGNYGF
+467 VVATVQEGAGNFGF
-481 NAATDAYGDMLEAGI
+481 NADTCEYGDMLDAGI

-517 LTTETLVTEI
+517 LTTESLITDI
-527 EEPPD
+527 EEPPGV
-532 AAAAAAAAADP
+532 AAAPDP

>member
-1 MPAKQIIFDAE
+1 MPAKQIIFDEE

-34 RGRNVVIQKSFGAP
+34 RGRNVVIQRSFGAP

-83 DVAGDGTTT
+83 DTAGDGTTT

-120 IDKAVVAAVDAIT
+120 IDKAVGAVVDAIT
-133 AQSRAVS
+133 AQSRAVN

-154 DPANDSNIGTIVAEA
+154 DPANDSHIGTIVAEA
-169 IGKVGE
+169 IDKVGN
-175 DGAITIEEGRTSET
+175 DGAITIEEGRTSEIL
-189 MVDIV
+189 VDIV

-210 DAQEQVVEFENPYI
+210 DLQEQIVEFENPYI

-229 KISSVAT
+229 KITTVAD
-236 LVPIMEKAMQLGRP
+236 LVPIMEKVMQLGRP
-250 LFIIAEDVEGEAL
+250 LFIIAEDIEGEAL
-263 SALVVNKLRG
+263 STLVVNKLRG
-273 TLQVAAVKAPG
+273 TLNVAAVKAPG

-305 SEETGIRLENIVV
+305 SEDTGIRLENIVV
-318 GMLGTARRVVVDKD
+318 GMLGTARRVIVDKD
-332 NTTIVGGSGA
+332 NTTIIGGGGEKA
-342 REAVEGRVAQIR
+342 AIDGRITQIR
-354 TQIEET
+354 RQIEET
-360 TSEYDREKLEERL
+360 TSDYDREKLEERL
-373 AKLAGGVAVVNVGAA
+373 AKLAGGVAVINVGAA

-404 AATRAAVE
+404 AATRAAIE

-419 GTALLRA
+419 GIALLRA
-426 SASLSGLELDG
+426 AAALNDLTLEG
-437 DQNTGLD
+437 DQETGRN
-444 IIRRSLLSPVRAIAE
+444 IIRQSLLSPVRAIAE
-459 NAGLEGSV
+459 NAGMEGSV
-467 VLAKVQEGEGNYGF
+467 VVAKVQDGEGNYGF
-481 NAATDAYGDMLEAGI
+481 NAATAEYGDMLEDGV

-517 LTTETLVTEI
+517 LTTETLITEI
-527 EEPPD
+527 EEPP
-532 AAAAAAAAADP
+532 APMEMDP

>member
-1 MPAKQIIFDAE
+1 MPAKQIIFDEE

-70 GAQLLESIATKTN
+70 GAQLLQSIATKTN

-120 IDKAVVAAVDAIT
+120 IDKAVVAAVDTIT
-133 AQSRAVS
+133 ARSRAVN
-140 THEEILQVAAIAAN
+140 THEEILQVASIAAN
-154 DPANDSNIGTIVAEA
+154 DPANDSNIGATVAEA
-169 IGKVGE
+169 LEKVGK
-175 DGAITIEEGRTSET
+175 DGAITIEEGNTSET
-189 MVDIV
+189 AVDIV

-210 DAQEQVVEFENPYI
+210 DMQAQVVEFANPYI

-229 KISSVAT
+229 KISTVT
-236 LVPIMEKAMQLGRP
+236 DLVPIMEKTMQLGRP
-250 LFIIAEDVEGEAL
+250 LFIIAEDIEGEAL
-263 SALVVNKLRG
+263 STLVVNKLRG
-273 TLQVAAVKAPG
+273 NLQVAAVKAPG

-295 IAILTDGQVI
+295 IAILTGGQVI

-332 NTTIVGGSGA
+332 NTTIVDGSGA
-342 REAVEGRVAQIR
+342 KESVEGRVAQIR

-393 KEKKARFEDAL
+393 KEKKTRFEDAL

-419 GTALLRA
+419 GIALLRA
-426 SASLSGLELDG
+426 AASLSDLELAG
-437 DQNTGLD
+437 DQETGLN

-459 NAGLEGSV
+459 NAGMEGSV
-467 VLAKVQEGEGNYGF
+467 VVAKVQEGEGNYGF
-481 NAATDAYGDMLEAGI
+481 NAATSEYGDMLEEGV

-517 LTTETLVTEI
+517 LTTETLITEI

-532 AAAAAAAAADP
+532 ADAAAADP

>member
-1 MPAKQIIFDAE
+1 MPAKQIIFDEE
-12 ARVALKRGADTLAD
+12 ARVALKRGADLLAD

-34 RGRNVVIQKSFGAP
+34 CGRNVVIEKSFGAP
-48 LVTCDGVTV
+48 VVTCDGVTV

-70 GAQLLESIATKTN
+70 GAQLLKSIATKTN
-83 DVAGDGTTT
+83 DIAGDGTTT

-120 IDKAVVAAVDAIT
+120 IDKAVGAAVDAIT
-133 AQSRAVS
+133 AQSRAVN
-140 THEEILQVAAIAAN
+140 THEEVLQVASIAAN
-154 DPANDSNIGTIVAEA
+154 DPANDSDIGAIVAEA
-169 IGKVGE
+169 LDKVGN

-189 MVDIV
+189 QVDIV

-204 SPNFVT
+204 SPHFVT
-210 DAQEQVVEFENPYI
+210 DIQEQSVEFENPYI

-229 KISSVAT
+229 KITTVT
-236 LVPIMEKAMQLGRP
+236 DLVPIMEKAMQLGRP
-250 LFIIAEDVEGEAL
+250 LFIIAEDIEGEAL
-263 SALVVNKLRG
+263 STLVVNKLRG

-295 IAILTDGQVI
+295 IAVLTGGQVI
-305 SEETGIRLENIVV
+305 SEESGIRLENVV
-318 GMLGTARRVVVDKD
+318 IGMLGAARRVIVDKD
-332 NTTIVGGSGA
+332 NTTIIGGSGEK
-342 REAVEGRVAQIR
+342 EAIDGRVTQIR
-354 TQIEET
+354 RQIEET
-360 TSEYDREKLEERL
+360 TSDYDREKLEERL
-373 AKLAGGVAVVNVGAA
+373 AKLAGGVAVINVGAA

-404 AATRAAVE
+404 AATRAAIE

-419 GTALLRA
+419 GIALLRA
-426 SASLSGLELDG
+426 AARLNDLTLAG
-437 DQNTGLD
+437 DQETGLN
-444 IIRRSLLSPVRAIAE
+444 IIRRSLLSPMRAIAE
-459 NAGLEGSV
+459 NAGMEGSV
-467 VLAKVQEGEGNYGF
+467 VVAEVQAGEGNYGF
-481 NAATDAYGDMLEAGI
+481 NAATTEYSDMLKDGV

-517 LTTETLVTEI
+517 LTTETLITEI
-527 EEPPD
+527 EEPPEPMD
-532 AAAAAAAAADP
+532 MDP

>member
-1 MPAKQIIFDAE
+1 MPAKQIIFDEE

-133 AQSRAVS
+133 TQSRAVD
-140 THEEILQVAAIAAN
+140 THEEILQVASIAAN
-154 DPANDSNIGTIVAEA
+154 DPANDSNIGATVAEA
-169 IGKVGE
+169 LERVGN
-175 DGAITIEEGRTSET
+175 DGAITIEEGKTSET
-189 MVDIV
+189 TVDIV

-210 DAQEQVVEFENPYI
+210 DAQAQVVEFENPFV

-229 KISSVAT
+229 KISTVT
-236 LVPIMEKAMQLGRP
+236 DLVPIMEKTMQLGRP
-250 LFIIAEDVEGEAL
+250 LFIIAEDIEGEAL
-263 SALVVNKLRG
+263 STLVVNKLRG
-273 TLQVAAVKAPG
+273 NLQVAAVKAPG

-295 IAILTDGQVI
+295 IAILTGGQVI

-318 GMLGTARRVVVDKD
+318 GMLGTARRVIVDKD

-342 REAVEGRVAQIR
+342 KESVEGRVAQIR

-426 SASLSGLELDG
+426 SASLSGLELVG
-437 DQNTGLD
+437 DQETGLN

-459 NAGLEGSV
+459 NAGMEGSV
-467 VLAKVQEGEGNYGF
+467 VVANVQEGEGNYGF
-481 NAATDAYGDMLEAGI
+481 NAATTEYGDMLEEGV

-517 LTTETLVTEI
+517 LTTETLITEI
-527 EEPPD
+527 EEPPN
-532 AAAAAAAAADP
+532 AAAAAPDP

>member
-1 MPAKQIIFDAE
+1 MPAKQIIFDEE
-12 ARVALKRGADTLAD
+12 ARVALKRGADVLAN
-26 AVKVTLGP
+26 AIKVTLGP

-120 IDKAVVAAVDAIT
+120 IDKAVTTVVDAIT
-133 AQSRAVS
+133 AQSRAVN
-140 THEEILQVAAIAAN
+140 THEEILQVASIAAN
-154 DPANDSNIGTIVAEA
+154 DPANDSNIGTIVAESLE
-169 IGKVGE
+169 KVGS
-175 DGAITIEEGRTSET
+175 DGAITIEEGKTSET
-189 MVDIV
+189 TVDIV

-210 DAQEQVVEFENPYI
+210 DVQEQVVEFENPYI

-229 KISSVAT
+229 KITTVTDLA
-236 LVPIMEKAMQLGRP
+236 PILEKTMQLGRS
-250 LFIIAEDVEGEAL
+250 LLIIAEDVEGEAL
-263 SALVVNKLRG
+263 TTLVVNKLRG
-273 TLQVAAVKAPG
+273 NLQVAAVKAPG

-295 IAILTDGQVI
+295 IAILTGGQVI

-318 GMLGTARRVVVDKD
+318 GMLGTARRVIVDKD

-342 REAVEGRVAQIR
+342 KESVDGRVTQIR
-354 TQIEET
+354 RQIEET
-360 TSEYDREKLEERL
+360 TSEYDQEKLEERL

-419 GTALLRA
+419 GTSLLRA
-426 SASLSGLELDG
+426 ALALNSLELEG
-437 DQNTGLD
+437 DQDTGRN
-444 IIRRSLLSPVRAIAE
+444 IIQQSLLSPIRAIAE
-459 NAGLEGSV
+459 NAGMEGSV
-467 VLAKVQEGEGNYGF
+467 VVAKVQEGEGNYGF
-481 NAATDAYGDMLEAGI
+481 NAATNEYGDMLEEGI

-517 LTTETLVTEI
+517 LTTETLITEI

-532 AAAAAAAAADP
+532 PAAAAADP

>member
-1 MPAKQIIFDAE
+1 MPAKQIIFDEE
-12 ARVALKRGADTLAD
+12 ARVALKRGADILAD

-70 GAQLLESIATKTN
+70 GAQLLESIATRTN

-133 AQSRAVS
+133 AQSRAVN
-140 THEEILQVAAIAAN
+140 THDEILQVASIAAN
-154 DPANDSNIGTIVAEA
+154 DPANDSNIGATVAEA
-169 IGKVGE
+169 LEKVGK
-175 DGAITIEEGRTSET
+175 DGAITIEEGNTSET
-189 MVDIV
+189 AVDIV

-210 DAQEQVVEFENPYI
+210 DMQAQVVEFANPYI

-229 KISSVAT
+229 KISTVT
-236 LVPIMEKAMQLGRP
+236 DLVPIMEKAMQLGRP

-263 SALVVNKLRG
+263 STLVVNKLRG
-273 TLQVAAVKAPG
+273 NLQVAAVKAPG

-295 IAILTDGQVI
+295 IAILTGGQVI

-332 NTTIVGGSGA
+332 NTTIVDGSGA
-342 REAVEGRVAQIR
+342 KESVEGRVTQIR

-388 TEVEM
+388 TETEM

-419 GTALLRA
+419 GIALLRA
-426 SASLSGLELDG
+426 ATSLSDLELAG
-437 DQNTGLD
+437 DQETGLN

-459 NAGLEGSV
+459 NAGMEGSV
-467 VLAKVQEGEGNYGF
+467 VVAKVQEGEGNYGF
-481 NAATDAYGDMLEAGI
+481 NAATSEYGDMLEEGV

-517 LTTETLVTEI
+517 LTTETLITEI

-532 AAAAAAAAADP
+532 ADAAAADP

>member
-1 MPAKQIIFDAE
+1 MPAKQIIFDEE
-12 ARVALKRGADTLAD
+12 ARVALKRGADVLAD

-34 RGRNVVIQKSFGAP
+34 RGRNVVIEKSFGAP

-70 GAQLLESIATKTN
+70 GAQLLKSIATKTN
-83 DVAGDGTTT
+83 DIAGDGTTT

-102 EGLKN
+102 EGFKN

-120 IDKAVVAAVDAIT
+120 IDKAVNAAVDAIT
-133 AQSRAVS
+133 AQSRAVN
-140 THEEILQVAAIAAN
+140 THGEILQVASIAAN
-154 DPANDSNIGTIVAEA
+154 DPANDSDIGAIVAEA
-169 IGKVGE
+169 IEKVGN
-175 DGAITIEEGRTSET
+175 DGAITIEEGKTSET
-189 MVDIV
+189 AVDIV

-210 DAQEQVVEFENPYI
+210 DMQAQIVEFENPFI

-229 KISSVAT
+229 KISAVT
-236 LVPIMEKAMQLGRP
+236 DLVPIMEKAMQLGRP
-250 LFIIAEDVEGEAL
+250 IFIIAEDVEGEAL
-263 SALVVNKLRG
+263 STLVVNKLRG

-295 IAILTDGQVI
+295 IAILTGGQVI

-342 REAVEGRVAQIR
+342 KESVEGRVAQIR
-354 TQIEET
+354 QQIEDT

-388 TEVEM
+388 TEMEM

-404 AATRAAVE
+404 AATRAAIE

-426 SASLSGLELDG
+426 AASLGGLELDG
-437 DQNTGLD
+437 DQETGLN
-444 IIRRSLLSPVRAIAE
+444 IIRSSLISPVRAIAE
-459 NAGLEGSV
+459 NAGMEGSV
-467 VLAKVQEGEGNYGF
+467 VVAEVQAGEGNYGF
-481 NAATDAYGDMLEAGI
+481 NAATTEYGDMLEEGI

-532 AAAAAAAAADP
+532 MSAEAADP